1 MNTSW
6 HRLFPDGLSDEAATA
21 LARFLYDLAMACESR
36 YLVQIQRH
44 HRGRPAQP
52 LRPATA
58 VAVATG
64 QGEITPPLS
73 RTAHGARSAKNRV
86 GRALCFILE

>member
-44 HRGRPAQP
+44 HRGQHSLYDPQRPWLSP
-52 LRPATA
+52 PAK
-58 VAVATG
+58 
-64 QGEITPPLS
+64 E
-73 RTAHGARSAKNRV
+73 K
-86 GRALCFILE
+86 